1 MNLCISSNIFD
12 YSRKA
17 GGLLITGTEMTS
29 QESEITSP
37 EPEIM
42 SPEPEVMS
50 WFKMASGGGKP
61 PRDRKCGETGLA
73 CAMAGVV

>member
-1 MNLCISSNIFD
+1 MRFSSVIF
-12 YSRKA
+12 YYGLKA

-29 QESEITSP
+29 QEPEITSP

-50 WFKMASGGGKP
+50 WFKMASGGKNHHV
-61 PRDRKCGETGLA
+61 TGN
-73 CAMAGVV
+73 VVKQV